1 MSKPIA
7 RVVFST
13 LIALA
18 LIVGIYTT
26 VLAGARSGQ
35 AHIAAGAK
43 QALQRTSAQEFHGLD
58 AQSDTYDGPKHDC
71 GDPSWTDPAD
81 D

>member
-43 QALQRTSAQEFHGLD
+43 QSLQRTSVQEFRGLD
-58 AQSDTYDGPKHDC
+58 AQTDTSDMPKHDC
-71 GDPSWTDPAD
+71 GEESWTDPAD